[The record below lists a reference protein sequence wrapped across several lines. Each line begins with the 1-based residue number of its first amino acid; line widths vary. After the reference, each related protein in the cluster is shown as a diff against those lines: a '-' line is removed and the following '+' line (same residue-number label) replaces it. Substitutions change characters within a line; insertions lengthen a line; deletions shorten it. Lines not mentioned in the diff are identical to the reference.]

1 MKVPEA
7 RKLKSGTWFIQLR
20 LNGVSTTVTA
30 ATKTECQD
38 KAALIKAE
46 YKTGKREIKAKKE
59 KAPTL
64 SEAIDAYIS
73 RRENTLSP
81 STITGYRRIQ
91 SGRFKESMSRPID
104 QLKDWQ
110 AICDRE
116 AQLCS
121 PKTLK
126 NAFRFICS
134 VLKENGIAAPA
145 VTLPTMIPHTREW
158 LDPDQIRALVA
169 SVKGTDDQLPVFF
182 ALHSLRRSEIL
193 ALDWENID
201 LKNGCFKVS
210 GSVVKN
216 VDNQMVFKEANKNT
230 TSNRTLPIMIP
241 DLYEALK
248 AVPED
253 QRSGRVITC
262 TGEAVFK
269 AINRACEKAS
279 VPKVG
284 THGLRHSFASLAY
297 HLGMSERETMEI
309 GGWGDTQTMHKI
321 YTHVAAKDR
330 LNAENKM
337 AAFFRAA
344 MEDKTA

>member
-20 LNGVSTTVTA
+20 LNGVSTSVTG

-46 YKTGKREIKAKKE
+46 YKNGKRELKAKE
-59 KAPTL
+59 KKPTL
-64 SEAIDAYIS
+64 SSAIDAYIA

-81 STITGYRRIQ
+81 STIAGYRKIQ
-91 SGRFKESMSRPID
+91 SGRFKDSMNRPID
-104 QLKDWQ
+104 RLKDWQ

-116 AQLCS
+116 ALLCS

-126 NAFRFICS
+126 NAFGFICS
-134 VLKENGIAAPA
+134 VLRENGITAPA

-158 LDPDQIRALVA
+158 LDPDQIRALVD

-201 LKNGCFKVS
+201 LKNGCFKVK
-210 GSVVKN
+210 GSVVEDAN
-216 VDNQMVFKEANKNT
+216 SNWVYKEANKNA

-241 DLYEALK
+241 DLYKALS
-248 AVPED
+248 AVPEE
-253 QRSGRVITC
+253 QRSGRVIPC

-269 AINRACEKAS
+269 AINRACEKAN
-279 VPKVG
+279 VPQVG

-337 AAFFRAA
+337 AAFFKAA
-344 MEDKTA
+344 MESKTA